1 MPGIQPPEATAAVDE
16 AAADSVQ
23 QAATNGSTSGSTGG
37 SSSGRRR
44 PGRLAPVV
52 GKARKALGDA
62 LAQAGYPRHV
72 LVACS
77 GGPDSLALAA
87 VAAYF
92 ARRGHVDGHP
102 VTVGAAVV
110 DHQLQ
115 EGSAEVAAK
124 TAETLEELGLSPVE
138 IRTVTV
144 AGTGMGPEAAAR
156 EARHA
161 ALEAAAAGQDAAAIL
176 LGHTLDDQA
185 EQVLLGLAR
194 GSGTRSLAGMR
205 PARQGTGDSALL
217 RPFLGLRRADTEE
230 ICEVEELQPW
240 HDPTNRDPSY
250 ARSRTRV
257 EVLPHLEEKLG
268 PGVAESLART
278 ASILQLD
285 ADYLEDVAEATFASL
300 VERNGPELSL
310 PEEALRAL
318 PPAIRYRVIAKAAA
332 DVGGQ
337 QPSYQR
343 LLAAEALLR
352 RHGSA
357 GPVEL
362 PGGVSAYRLSLA
374 QLAGAE
380 AADGPA
386 AGGKAKPV
394 PREAARCGKLVLR
407 PQKPP
412 AK

>member
-1 MPGIQPPEATAAVDE
+1 MLQ
-16 AAADSVQ
+16 
-23 QAATNGSTSGSTGG
+23 N
-37 SSSGRRR
+37 
-44 PGRLAPVV
+44 
-52 GKARKALGDA
+52 A
-62 LAQAGYPRHV
+62 LADAGYPGRV

-92 ARRGHVDGHP
+92 GRRGHVDGHP
-102 VTVGAAVV
+102 ISVGAVVV

-115 EGSAEVAAK
+115 PGSAAVAAA
-124 TAETLEELGLSPVE
+124 TVRTLEELGLDPVQL
-138 IRTVTV
+138 RTVDV
-144 AGTGMGPEAAAR
+144 AATGMGPEAAAR
-156 EARHA
+156 DARHA
-161 ALEAAAAGQDAAAIL
+161 ALEAAADDTGAAAVL

-205 PARQGTGDSALL
+205 PVRGRLL
-217 RPFLGLRRADTEE
+217 RPFLGLRRAETLE
-230 ICEVEELQPW
+230 ICAVEGLDPW
-240 HDPTNRDPSY
+240 HDPSNEDPAF

-257 EVLPHLEEKLG
+257 EVLPMLEEKLG

-285 ADYLEDVAEATFASL
+285 ADYLEDVANDTYLRLQS
-300 VERNGPELSL
+300 RSGTDLSL
-310 PEEALRAL
+310 PEAELRELAPALRF
-318 PPAIRYRVIAKAAA
+318 RVIAKAAA
-332 DVGGQ
+332 AVGGQ

-352 RHGSA
+352 RQGSA

-362 PGGVSAYRLSLA
+362 PGGVSVYRLSLA
-374 QLAGAE
+374 ELLAAGQS
-380 AADGPA
+380 GPA
-386 AGGKAKPV
+386 GV
-394 PREAARCGKLVLR
+394 PREGARCGKLVFR

-412 AK
+412 QE

>member
-1 MPGIQPPEATAAVDE
+1 MLQ
-16 AAADSVQ
+16 
-23 QAATNGSTSGSTGG
+23 
-37 SSSGRRR
+37 
-44 PGRLAPVV
+44 
-52 GKARKALGDA
+52 DA
-62 LAQAGYPRHV
+62 LADAGYPERV

-102 VTVGAAVV
+102 VSVGAVVV

-115 EGSAEVAAK
+115 PGSAGIAEATAA
-124 TAETLEELGLSPVE
+124 ALGELRIAPVQ
-138 IRTVTV
+138 IRTVDV
-144 AGTGMGPEAAAR
+144 AATGMGPEAAAR

-161 ALEAAAAGQDAAAIL
+161 ALEAAADELGAGVIL

-205 PARQGTGDSALL
+205 PVRGRLL
-217 RPFLGLRRADTEE
+217 RPFLGLRRADTLE
-230 ICEVEELQPW
+230 ICAVEGLDPW
-240 HDPTNRDPSY
+240 HDPSNADPAF

-257 EVLPHLEEKLG
+257 EVLPLLEEKLG

-278 ASILQLD
+278 AAILQLD
-285 ADYLEDVAEATFASL
+285 ADYLEEVANATFARL
-300 VERNGPELSL
+300 QERSGAEIRL
-310 PEEALRAL
+310 PETSLRELA
-318 PPAIRYRVIAKAAA
+318 PAVRFRVIAKAAA
-332 DVGGQ
+332 AVGGQ

-352 RHGSA
+352 RQGSA

-362 PGGVSAYRLSLA
+362 PGGVSVYRLSLA
-374 QLAGAE
+374 ELLAEDKSAPS
-380 AADGPA
+380 D
-386 AGGKAKPV
+386 V
-394 PREAARCGKLVLR
+394 PREGVRCGKLVFR

-412 AK
+412 QI

>member
-1 MPGIQPPEATAAVDE
+1 M
-16 AAADSVQ
+16 
-23 QAATNGSTSGSTGG
+23 SGGF
-37 SSSGRRR
+37 SSGRRR

-52 GKARKALGDA
+52 GTARKALGDA
-62 LAQAGYPRHV
+62 LAHAGYPRHV

-92 ARRGHVDGHP
+92 ARRGHVDGHL

-115 EGSAEVAAK
+115 EGSAQVAAR
-124 TAETLEELGLSPVE
+124 TAEMLQELGLSPVE
-138 IRTVTV
+138 VRPVTV
-144 AGTGMGPEAAAR
+144 DGTGMGPEAAAR

-161 ALEAAAAGQDAAAIL
+161 ALEAAAASQGAAAIL

-205 PARQGTGDSALL
+205 PARGALL
-217 RPFLGLRRADTEE
+217 RPFLGLRRADAEE
-230 ICEVEELQPW
+230 ICEVEELEPW
-240 HDPTNRDPSY
+240 HDPTNSDPSY

-257 EVLPHLEEKLG
+257 EVLPHLEAKLG

-300 VERNGPELSL
+300 VERNGPEVSL

-352 RHGSA
+352 RQGSA

-380 AADGPA
+380 AADSPA

>member
-1 MPGIQPPEATAAVDE
+1 
-16 AAADSVQ
+16 
-23 QAATNGSTSGSTGG
+23 
-37 SSSGRRR
+37 
-44 PGRLAPVV
+44 
-52 GKARKALGDA
+52 
-62 LAQAGYPRHV
+62 
-72 LVACS
+72 
-77 GGPDSLALAA
+77 
-87 VAAYF
+87 
-92 ARRGHVDGHP
+92 
-102 VTVGAAVV
+102 VTVGAVVV

-115 EGSAEVAAK
+115 EGSAEVAAD
-124 TAETLEELGLSPVE
+124 TAGILRHLGLAPVE
-138 IRTVTV
+138 VRTVSV
-144 AGTGMGPEAAAR
+144 ATAGMGPEAAAR

-161 ALEAAAAGQDAAAIL
+161 ALEAAAVHQGAGAIL

-205 PARQGTGDSALL
+205 PVRGLLL

-230 ICEVEELQPW
+230 ICTVEELQPW
-240 HDPTNRDPSY
+240 HDPSNTDPAF

-285 ADYLEDVAEATFASL
+285 ADYLEDVAESTFASL
-300 VERNGPELSL
+300 VERNGPELGL
-310 PEEALRAL
+310 PEDALRAL
-318 PPAIRYRVIAKAAA
+318 APAIRYRVIAKAAA

-352 RHGSA
+352 RQGSA

-362 PGGVSAYRLSLA
+362 PGGVSVYRLSLA
-374 QLAGAE
+374 QLETTE
-380 AADGPA
+380 AVDGPSGA
-386 AGGKAKPV
+386 DKPNPV
-394 PREAARCGKLVLR
+394 PRGGPRCGKLVFR

>member
-1 MPGIQPPEATAAVDE
+1 V
-16 AAADSVQ
+16 
-23 QAATNGSTSGSTGG
+23 
-37 SSSGRRR
+37 
-44 PGRLAPVV
+44 PVV
-52 GKARKALGDA
+52 GTARKMLQDA
-62 LAQAGYPRHV
+62 LAQAGYPKRI

-102 VTVGAAVV
+102 VAVGAVVV

-115 EGSAEVAAK
+115 TGSAEVAAR
-124 TAETLEELGLSPVE
+124 TAEMLTELGLNPVLV
-138 IRTVTV
+138 RAVDV
-144 AGTGMGPEAAAR
+144 ASGGIGPEAAAR

-161 ALEAAAAGQDAAAIL
+161 ALEAAAAEWDAGAVL

-205 PARQGTGDSALL
+205 PVRGRLL
-217 RPFLGLRRADTEE
+217 RPFLGLRRAETLE
-230 ICEVEELQPW
+230 ICRAEDLEPW
-240 HDPTNRDPSY
+240 HDPTNADPSF

-257 EVLPHLEEKLG
+257 EVMPLLEEKLG

-278 ASILQLD
+278 AAILQLD
-285 ADYLEDVAEATFASL
+285 ADYLEEVAGSTFAAL
-300 VERNGPELSL
+300 AERSGQDISL
-310 PEEALRAL
+310 PEEALNKLA
-318 PPAIRYRVIAKAAA
+318 PAIRFRVIAKAAA
-332 DVGGQ
+332 VVGGQ

-352 RHGSA
+352 RRGSA

-362 PGGVSAYRLSLA
+362 PGGVSVYRLSLA
-374 QLAGAE
+374 QLQAEAKSGAGAGE
-380 AADGPA
+380 PG
-386 AGGKAKPV
+386 V
-394 PREAARCGKLVLR
+394 PRGGARCGKLVFRLH
-407 PQKPP
+407 KPTRL
-412 AK
+412 

>member
-1 MPGIQPPEATAAVDE
+1 MLQ
-16 AAADSVQ
+16 S
-23 QAATNGSTSGSTGG
+23 
-37 SSSGRRR
+37 
-44 PGRLAPVV
+44 
-52 GKARKALGDA
+52 A
-62 LAQAGYPRHV
+62 LAEAGYPRHV
-72 LVACS
+72 VVACS

-92 ARRGHVDGHP
+92 ARRGHVDGRP
-102 VTVGAAVV
+102 LTVGAVVV

-115 EGSAEVAAK
+115 EGSDDIAARTAVA
-124 TAETLEELGLSPVE
+124 LQDLGLSPVE

-144 AGTGMGPEAAAR
+144 AGAGMGPEAAAR

-161 ALEAAAAGQDAAAIL
+161 ALEAAAADQGAEAIL

-205 PARQGTGDSALL
+205 PARAGTGNAVLL
-217 RPFLGLRRADTEE
+217 RPFLGLRRPDTEE
-230 ICEVEELQPW
+230 ICAVEELDPW
-240 HDPTNRDPSY
+240 HDPTNADPSF

-278 ASILQLD
+278 AAILQLD
-285 ADYLEDVAEATFASL
+285 ADYLEDVAESTYASL
-300 VERNGPELSL
+300 VVRDGRELSL

-318 PPAIRYRVIAKAAA
+318 APAIRFRVIAKAAA

-352 RHGSA
+352 RQGSA

-362 PGGVSAYRLSLA
+362 PGGVSVYRLSLA
-374 QLAGAE
+374 QLDGSKDAAVPGTTAGA
-380 AADGPA
+380 DS
-386 AGGKAKPV
+386 V
-394 PREAARCGKLVLR
+394 PRDRARCGKLVFR

-412 AK
+412 VK

>member
-1 MPGIQPPEATAAVDE
+1 M
-16 AAADSVQ
+16 VQ
-23 QAATNGSTSGSTGG
+23 N
-37 SSSGRRR
+37 
-44 PGRLAPVV
+44 
-52 GKARKALGDA
+52 A
-62 LAQAGYPRHV
+62 LADAGYPAHV

-102 VTVGAAVV
+102 LTVGAVVV

-115 EGSAEVAAK
+115 EGSAQVAAAAVQALK
-124 TAETLEELGLSPVE
+124 DLGLSPVE
-138 IRTVTV
+138 VRTVDV
-144 AGTGMGPEAAAR
+144 ASTGMGPEAAAR
-156 EARHA
+156 DARHA
-161 ALEAAAAGQDAAAIL
+161 ALEAAAGEQGAAAIL

-205 PARQGTGDSALL
+205 PARGLLL
-217 RPFLGLRRADTEE
+217 RPFLGLRRADTLE
-230 ICEVEELQPW
+230 ICDVEDLEPW
-240 HDPTNRDPSY
+240 HDPSNSDPAF

-257 EVLPHLEEKLG
+257 EVLPLLEEKLG

-285 ADYLEDVAEATFASL
+285 ADYLEDVADRTFTAL
-300 VERNGPELSL
+300 AERSGPEISL
-310 PEEALRAL
+310 PEEALGEL
-318 PPAIRYRVIAKAAA
+318 SPAIRFRVIAKAAA
-332 DVGGQ
+332 GVGGQ

-343 LLAAEALLR
+343 LLAAEGLLR
-352 RHGSA
+352 RQGSA

-362 PGGVSAYRLSLA
+362 PGGVSVYRLSLA
-374 QLAGAE
+374 ELAQRDAGGGRPGT
-380 AADGPA
+380 ADGSD
-386 AGGKAKPV
+386 GGAPV
-394 PREAARCGKLVLR
+394 PREAARCGKLVFR

-412 AK
+412 QE

>member
-1 MPGIQPPEATAAVDE
+1 MPEVPSAA
-16 AAADSVQ
+16 
-23 QAATNGSTSGSTGG
+23 STSASTPGRG
-37 SSSGRRR
+37 GRRR

-52 GKARKALGDA
+52 GTARKMLQDA
-62 LAQAGYPRHV
+62 LADAGYPRHV
-72 LVACS
+72 VVACS

-92 ARRGHVDGHP
+92 ARRGHVGGHP
-102 VTVGAAVV
+102 LTVGAVVV

-115 EGSAEVAAK
+115 DGSGEIAAR
-124 TAETLEELGLSPVE
+124 TAQVLAELGLSPVD

-144 AGTGMGPEAAAR
+144 AGAGMGPEAAAR

-161 ALEAAAAGQDAAAIL
+161 ALEAAAADQGAEAIL

-205 PARQGTGDSALL
+205 PARSGAGNSVLL

-230 ICEVEELQPW
+230 ICVVEELDPW
-240 HDPTNRDPSY
+240 HDPTNADPAF
-250 ARSRTRV
+250 ARSRARV
-257 EVLPHLEEKLG
+257 QVLPHLEENLG

-278 ASILQLD
+278 AAILQLD
-285 ADYLEDVAEATFASL
+285 ADYLEDVAESTFASL
-300 VERNGPELSL
+300 AEREGSVLTL

-318 PPAIRYRVIAKAAA
+318 APAIRFRVIAKAAA

-343 LLAAEALLR
+343 LLAAETLLR
-352 RHGSA
+352 RQGSA

-362 PGGVSAYRLSLA
+362 PGGVSVYRLSLA
-374 QLAGAE
+374 QLEGSKDAAVPGAQG
-380 AADGPA
+380 GP
-386 AGGKAKPV
+386 GSV
-394 PREAARCGKLVLR
+394 PRERARCGKLVFR

>member
-1 MPGIQPPEATAAVDE
+1 MTARNA
-16 AAADSVQ
+16 
-23 QAATNGSTSGSTGG
+23 GSTSV
-37 SSSGRRR
+37 SSGRRR

-52 GKARKALGDA
+52 GTARKMLQDA
-62 LAQAGYPRHV
+62 LAGAGYPDRV

-102 VTVGAAVV
+102 VSIGAVVV

-115 EGSAEVAAK
+115 PGSAGVAAT
-124 TAETLEELGLSPVE
+124 TARTLEDLGLSPVQ
-138 IRTVTV
+138 IRTVDV
-144 AGTGMGPEAAAR
+144 ASTGVGPEAAAR
-156 EARHA
+156 DARHA
-161 ALEAAAAGQDAAAIL
+161 ALEAAADEAGAGAIL

-205 PARQGTGDSALL
+205 PSRGRLL
-217 RPFLGLRRADTEE
+217 RPFLGLRRADTLE
-230 ICEVEELQPW
+230 ICRAEGLEPW
-240 HDPTNRDPSY
+240 HDPSNTDPVY

-257 EVLPHLEEKLG
+257 EVLPLLEDKLG

-278 ASILQLD
+278 AAILQLD
-285 ADYLEDVAEATFASL
+285 ADYLEDVANDTFDRL
-300 VERNGPELSL
+300 RQQTGDEISL
-310 PEEALRAL
+310 PEAELRDLA
-318 PPAIRYRVIAKAAA
+318 PAVRFRVIAKAAA
-332 DVGGQ
+332 AVGGQ

-352 RHGSA
+352 RQGSA

-362 PGGVSAYRLSLA
+362 PGGVSVYRLSLA
-374 QLAGAE
+374 QLLAAE
-380 AADGPA
+380 PSA
-386 AGGKAKPV
+386 AGV
-394 PREAARCGKLVLR
+394 PREAARCGKLVFR
-407 PQKPP
+407 PQQPP
-412 AK
+412 RN

>member
-1 MPGIQPPEATAAVDE
+1 MLQ
-16 AAADSVQ
+16 
-23 QAATNGSTSGSTGG
+23 
-37 SSSGRRR
+37 
-44 PGRLAPVV
+44 
-52 GKARKALGDA
+52 DA
-62 LAQAGYPRHV
+62 LARAGYPRHV

-77 GGPDSLALAA
+77 GGPDSLALAS

-92 ARRGHVDGHP
+92 ARRGHVDSHP
-102 VTVGAAVV
+102 ITVGAVVV

-115 EGSAEVAAK
+115 EGSAAIAAE
-124 TAETLEELGLSPVE
+124 TAEVLAGLGLGPVE
-138 IRTVTV
+138 VRRVTV
-144 AGTGMGPEAAAR
+144 AGEGLGPEAAAR

-161 ALEAAAAGQDAAAIL
+161 ALEAAARDQGADAIL

-205 PARQGTGDSALL
+205 PSRGKLL

-230 ICEVEELQPW
+230 ICAVEDLHPW
-240 HDPTNRDPSY
+240 HDPSNSDPAF

-285 ADYLEDVAEATFASL
+285 ADYLEDVAEATFTLL
-300 VERNGPELSL
+300 VERNGAELSL

-318 PPAIRYRVIAKAAA
+318 APAIRFRVIAKAAA

-352 RHGSA
+352 RQGSA

-362 PGGVSAYRLSLA
+362 PGGVGVYRLSLA
-374 QLAGAE
+374 QLE
-380 AADGPA
+380 DVPAADGPA
-386 AGGKAKPV
+386 AADPGAPGPRGG
-394 PREAARCGKLVLR
+394 ARCGKLVFR
-407 PQKPP
+407 SQKPP

>member
-1 MPGIQPPEATAAVDE
+1 MMQ
-16 AAADSVQ
+16 
-23 QAATNGSTSGSTGG
+23 
-37 SSSGRRR
+37 
-44 PGRLAPVV
+44 
-52 GKARKALGDA
+52 DA
-62 LAQAGYPRHV
+62 LAAAGYPRHV
-72 LVACS
+72 VVACS

-102 VTVGAAVV
+102 LTVGAVVV

-115 EGSAEVAAK
+115 DGSAQVATR
-124 TAETLEELGLSPVE
+124 TAQALQELGLAPVD

-144 AGTGMGPEAAAR
+144 AGAGMGPEAAAR

-161 ALEAAAAGQDAAAIL
+161 ALETAAREQKAGAIL

-205 PARQGTGDSALL
+205 PARVTPGNVLLL

-230 ICEVEELQPW
+230 ICAVEELEPW
-240 HDPTNRDPSY
+240 HDPTNEDPAY

-278 ASILQLD
+278 AAILQLD
-285 ADYLEDVAEATFASL
+285 ADYLEDVAESTYASL
-300 VERNGPELSL
+300 VERDGRELGL

-318 PPAIRYRVIAKAAA
+318 APAVRFRVIAKAAA
-332 DVGGQ
+332 DAGGQ
-337 QPSYQR
+337 QPSYRR

-352 RHGSA
+352 RQGSA

-362 PGGVSAYRLSLA
+362 PGGVSVYRLSLA
-374 QLAGAE
+374 QLEGSKPGAQPGTPE
-380 AADGPA
+380 SSGS
-386 AGGKAKPV
+386 V
-394 PREAARCGKLVLR
+394 PRERARCGKLVFR